1 MSRFT
6 PALKETREQRRPRS
20 SSKSEGQSSRHQRQ
34 HPRVRA
40 FGVKQAILS
49 PTLRC
54 RLGATNGCRRVW
66 PTEIGN
72 RMPHRKSVANVRGP
86 LTQQPI
92 SRRHFMGI
100 GAGMAIAPAFA
111 TSLLAAPVSAT
122 ATSDI
127 QSQVSSTAAKLLFA
141 EQGVYGVVMM
151 KTDGTVLFKQNADLP
166 FIAASL
172 YKLIVMVDFY
182 ASRDRGD
189 ITFDQTIVLQPEFF
203 HAPDEDVDVFYD
215 DTMVGA
221 EVTINELLYSMIAY
235 SSNVAAHA
243 LLSMTS
249 PGDLNAVAADLGMSS
264 TYLLMPLSD
273 IEPWPP
279 RSLITDSPGESESAL
294 RFVGEYGKEGEI
306 NLTTPSDIATFF
318 MMLEEGNIVSA
329 DTSQE
334 MVDLLKQQEINDRLP
349 FLLPPGTACAHK
361 TGDLDG
367 VVHDAGVV
375 FGDQGPIIV
384 AALSEAVPDPIHAAG
399 VIQRLGLIAYGDF
412 NLPPIPEASPD
423 ASPATTAPAG
433 G

>member
-1 MSRFT
+1 M
-6 PALKETREQRRPRS
+6 LHRES
-20 SSKSEGQSSRHQRQ
+20 
-34 HPRVRA
+34 
-40 FGVKQAILS
+40 
-49 PTLRC
+49 T
-54 RLGATNGCRRVW
+54 
-66 PTEIGN
+66 
-72 RMPHRKSVANVRGP
+72 ANVRG
-86 LTQQPI
+86 LVSRQSI
-92 SRRHFMGI
+92 SRRHFMGL
-100 GAGMAIAPAFA
+100 GAGMVFAPAVAASLFA
-111 TSLLAAPVSAT
+111 IPGSAA

-127 QSQVSSTAAKLLFA
+127 QSQVSSAAANLLFA

-189 ITFDQTIVLQPEFF
+189 ITFDQTIVLQPEYF

-221 EVTINELLYSMIAY
+221 EVTISELLFAMIAY

-243 LLSMTS
+243 LFSMTS

-273 IEPWPP
+273 VEPWPP
-279 RSLITDSPGESESAL
+279 RSLIADAPGESESAL
-294 RFVGEYGKEGEI
+294 RFVGEYGKDGDI
-306 NLTTPSDIATFF
+306 NLTTPADIATFF

-349 FLLPPGTACAHK
+349 FLLPAGTACAHK

-384 AALSEAVPDPIHAAG
+384 AALSEAVPDRDRAAG
-399 VIQRLGLIAYGDF
+399 VIQRLGLIAYGDY
-412 NLPPIPEASPD
+412 NLPPIPDATPEATPGTSVP
-423 ASPATTAPAG
+423 SG